1 MIGVGSIELVNE
13 ICSRA
18 SSVVGVVVAA
28 AFKCF
33 AAFVFGWAD
42 CTGSGRGDRNMAG
55 SCWGSDVGSRIWCY
69 RSCGDV

>member
-1 MIGVGSIELVNE
+1 MSSLLERVVGVVTHPGIMIGVGSNGLVNE
-13 ICSRA
+13 IRSGA

-42 CTGSGRGDRNMAG
+42 CTGSGRG
-55 SCWGSDVGSRIWCY
+55 
-69 RSCGDV
+69 